1 MGLRANYIEK
11 RHRRKGD
18 KMKMAAISFAG
29 TLVIFLLGLAVNLLQ
44 HNNET
49 SLIMAKEQ
57 IKTNETL
64 KYVIENQTKNEGR
77 INSNILELK
86 SLDHRVLR
94 VETDVDYLK
103 KNTSK
108 RN

>member
-1 MGLRANYIEK
+1 
-11 RHRRKGD
+11 
-18 KMKMAAISFAG
+18 MKMAAISFAG
-29 TLVIFLLGLAVNLLQ
+29 TLTIFLLGLLANLQQ
-44 HNNET
+44 HSNET
-49 SLIMAKEQ
+49 VSIMVKEQ
-57 IKTNETL
+57 IQTNQAL
-64 KYVIENQTKNEGR
+64 KYVIENQAKNEGR